1 MRCQSHWDP
10 HFAMD
15 AQEIKGLDQST
26 LQVLIDALPDYVLLL
41 DQARKIVAVNQAL
54 TSALGIDSEHLRGAD
69 RFTSKD
75 TADGSVAGFLR
86 NEIVKM
92 DCPSQREVHDAN
104 ADTWALI
111 STYPISGGVVTD
123 KALCLCVLK
132 DITYDKSVTLKL
144 SRSLEQENGL
154 NSILRAVQAAQTP
167 TQVLEVTIDQ
177 VLQVSWLGMRTSAAG
192 FLMQAQQLRK
202 VVNRNLPPAVEQGCA
217 RVSLGAC
224 LCGRVA
230 KNGESIVCAHVDD
243 RHVHYEG
250 ILDHGHVILPLKW
263 QSQVLGVLC
272 FYLAAGQVLDGHS
285 RRFLEAA
292 ASIAATAI
300 GRLYYGSQLAQSER
314 LSSVGLLAA
323 GVAHEIKNPL
333 GTILTIA
340 EWLVEDLPPILEQC
354 RTLRERL
361 TEELGAERANAL
373 MADTPA
379 LRNDKLLQDMAQG
392 TRSALDGVHRVSTI
406 VQDLGM
412 FSRADDHQ
420 IGPVSLREAFERAV
434 TLSYHEIKYR
444 AHIIRDMQWTPN
456 VVADEGRLTQV
467 FVNLLVNAAHA
478 IDEGD
483 PEKNEIRLRLWHEG
497 EEVLAEVKDT
507 GKGID
512 PHDLPYI
519 FEPFFTTKERGVG
532 TGLGLYVSNGIVTSL
547 GGRIEVDSVVGSGT
561 RFVIHLPVARST
573 GARPALTPSSE
584 ESR

>member
-1 MRCQSHWDP
+1 MDP
-10 HFAMD
+10 
-15 AQEIKGLDQST
+15 QEIKGLDQTT

-41 DQARKIVAVNQAL
+41 DQGRKIVAVNKAL
-54 TSALGIDSEHLRGAD
+54 TSALGTDTERLRGAD
-69 RFTSKD
+69 RLALKD
-75 TADGSVAGFLR
+75 TADGSVAGFLL
-86 NEIVKM
+86 NEIVNM
-92 DCPSQREVHDAN
+92 DCPSQREVYDAN
-104 ADTWALI
+104 ADAWVLI

-123 KALCLCVLK
+123 EALCLCVLK
-132 DITYDKSVTLKL
+132 DITYDKDMTLKL

-154 NSILRAVQAAQTP
+154 NSILRAIQAAQTP
-167 TQVLEVTIDQ
+167 AQVLEVTIDQ

-202 VVNRNLPPAVEQGCA
+202 VVNRNLPLAVEQGCA

-230 KNGESIVCAHVDD
+230 KTGESIVCAHVDD
-243 RHVHYEG
+243 RHIHYDG

-263 QSQVLGVLC
+263 QSQALGVLC
-272 FYLAAGQVLDGHS
+272 FYLAAGQVLDDHR

-314 LSSVGLLAA
+314 LSSIGLLAA

-333 GTILTIA
+333 GTILTIV
-340 EWLVEDLPPILEQC
+340 EWLVADLPPILEQC

-361 TEELGAERANAL
+361 IEELGTERANRL
-373 MADTPA
+373 MTDTPA
-379 LRNDKLLQDMAQG
+379 LRNDKLLQDMAQC
-392 TRSALDGVHRVSTI
+392 TRSALDGVHRVSII

-420 IGPVSLREAFERAV
+420 LSPVSLREVLDTAV

-444 AHIIRDMQWTPN
+444 ARIIRDMQWTPN
-456 VVADEGRLTQV
+456 VLADEGRLTQV

-478 IDEGD
+478 IDKGD
-483 PEKNEIRLRLWHEG
+483 PEKNEIRVRLWHEG

-512 PHDLPYI
+512 PADLPYV

-532 TGLGLYVSNGIVTSL
+532 TGLGLYVSNSIVTSL

-561 RFVIHLPVARST
+561 RFVIHLPVAQST
-573 GARPALTPSSE
+573 GARPALIPSS
-584 ESR
+584 SKSH